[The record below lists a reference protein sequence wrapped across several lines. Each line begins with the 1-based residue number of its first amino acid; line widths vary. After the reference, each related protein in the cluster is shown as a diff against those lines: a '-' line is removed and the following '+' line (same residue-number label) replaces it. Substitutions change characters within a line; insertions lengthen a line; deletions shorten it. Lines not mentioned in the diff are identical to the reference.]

1 MNPLEQKIFL
11 EMKQQ
16 QKQNDEIV
24 KNLNPDEAYRFGEMN
39 PIEKAAFI

>member
-16 QKQNDEIV
+16 QK
-24 KNLNPDEAYRFGEMN
+24 
-39 PIEKAAFI
+39 